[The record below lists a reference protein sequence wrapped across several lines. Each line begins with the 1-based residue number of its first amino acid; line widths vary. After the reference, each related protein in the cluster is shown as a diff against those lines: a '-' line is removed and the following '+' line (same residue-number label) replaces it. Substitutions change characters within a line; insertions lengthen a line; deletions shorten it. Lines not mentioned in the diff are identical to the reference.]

1 MDFREIVT
9 AEDLSGFEGSDW
21 FTAVLGRKWSDQRV
35 AAVTAAPVGTGQVGE
50 SVRFTL
56 EWSRRG
62 DTSAGVVRS
71 EDSPRVDAPPASVIG
86 KFPARDPQTR
96 ATARMV
102 QTYEREF
109 AFYTHLRDR
118 VAIRTPMVH
127 HVALDPSSGDF
138 TLIMEDLGAAVQGDQ
153 LGGCTIDQAHA
164 IAVAAAGLHGP
175 TWNLA
180 GPALQGADL
189 SWVAMPDDAS
199 GRDRE
204 ALYAA
209 VMPGF
214 IDRYRGR
221 LAPEVFDAVAWLSTR
236 LVAARHAADPTGTL
250 GICITHN
257 DFRLDNMLFGD
268 GVTAP
273 VLTTVDWQ
281 TLAAG
286 YGPTDVAYALGSGLV
301 PDVRAAHE
309 TDIFATYLRA
319 LVRQGVSGASEPEMA
334 AQLWDAYRVGSIGGL
349 AMAVTASMIV
359 ARTERGDEM
368 FAVMAERHARQMD
381 DLGVTAMI
389 P

>member
-1 MDFREIVT
+1 MSIPEIVT
-9 AEDLSGFEGSDW
+9 AEYLAGPEGPGWFTKVLSPEGSG
-21 FTAVLGRKWSDQRV
+21 LRV
-35 AAVTAAPVGTGQVGE
+35 TAVTAAPVGTGQVGE
-50 SVRFTL
+50 SVRFSL
-56 EWSRRG
+56 EWS
-62 DTSAGVVRS
+62 SAGGGPSS
-71 EDSPRVDAPPASVIG
+71 ELPASVIG

-118 VAIRTPMVH
+118 VAIRTPVVH
-127 HVALDPSSGDF
+127 HVALDPATGDF
-138 TLIMEDLGAAVQGDQ
+138 TLIMEDLRAAVQGDQ
-153 LGGCTIDQAHA
+153 LGGCTVDQAHA
-164 IAVAAAGLHGP
+164 IAQAAAGLHGP
-175 TWNLA
+175 TWGLSGGA
-180 GPALQGADL
+180 MEGGAMEGADR
-189 SWVAMPDDAS
+189 SWIAVPDDAS

-214 IDRYRGR
+214 IERYRAR
-221 LAPEVFDAVAWLSTR
+221 LAPEVLDAVAWLSTR
-236 LVAARHAADPTGTL
+236 LVAARHAADPTGAL
-250 GICITHN
+250 GLCITHN

-286 YGPTDVAYALGSGLV
+286 YGPTDLAYALGSGLL
-301 PDVRAAHE
+301 PEARATQEAAVF
-309 TDIFATYLRA
+309 TTYLHG
-319 LVRQGVSGASEPEMA
+319 LVEHGVAAATEPEMA
-334 AQLWDAYRVGSIGGL
+334 SRLWDAYRVGSTSGL

-368 FAVMAERHARQMD
+368 FAVMAERHARQMA
-381 DLGVTAMI
+381 DLGVSDLI

>member
-1 MDFREIVT
+1 MGIRDIVT
-9 AEDLSGFEGSDW
+9 AEDLSGREGPGWFTNVLSPEGSG
-21 FTAVLGRKWSDQRV
+21 LRV

-56 EWSRRG
+56 EWSNSG
-62 DTSAGVVRS
+62 GGPSSAL
-71 EDSPRVDAPPASVIG
+71 PASVIG

-118 VAIRTPMVH
+118 VAIRTPVVH
-127 HVALDPSSGDF
+127 HVALDPASGDF
-138 TLIMEDLGAAVQGDQ
+138 TLIMEDLRAAVQGDQ
-153 LGGCTIDQAHA
+153 LGGCSIDQAHV
-164 IAVAAAGLHGP
+164 IARVAAGLHGP
-175 TWNLA
+175 TWGLS
-180 GPALQGADL
+180 GGALEGADL
-189 SWVAMPDDAS
+189 SWVAVPDDAS

-214 IDRYRGR
+214 IERYRAR
-221 LAPEVFDAVAWLSTR
+221 LAPEVLDAVEWLSTR
-236 LVAARHAADPTGTL
+236 LVAARHAADPTGAVGL
-250 GICITHN
+250 CITHN

-273 VLTTVDWQ
+273 RLTTVDWQ

-286 YGPTDVAYALGSGLV
+286 YGPTDLAYALGSGLL
-301 PDVRAAHE
+301 PEVRAVHE
-309 TDIFATYLRA
+309 TEVFTTYLEA
-319 LVRQGVSGASEPEMA
+319 LVEFGVAAATEPEMA
-334 AQLWDAYRVGSIGGL
+334 GRLWDAYRVGSTSGL

-368 FAVMAERHARQMD
+368 FAVMAERHARQMA
-381 DLGVTAMI
+381 DLGVTDLI